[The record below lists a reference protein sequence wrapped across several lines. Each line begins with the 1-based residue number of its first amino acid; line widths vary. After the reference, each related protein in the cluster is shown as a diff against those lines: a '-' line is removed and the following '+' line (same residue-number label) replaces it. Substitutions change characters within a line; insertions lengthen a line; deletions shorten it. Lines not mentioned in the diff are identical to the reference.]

1 MRLRA
6 RTDRNQKLIVAAL
19 RKAGASVAIL
29 VPLGH
34 GIPDL
39 LVGKADTRGVPRCYV
54 LEVKSERGTL
64 TPAEV
69 AWLRDWRGQAAVCY
83 TVDDALRA
91 IGAMR

>member
-1 MRLRA
+1 MRYAA
-6 RTDRNQKLIVAAL
+6 RTDSTQAAIVEAL
-19 RKAGASVAIL
+19 RKAGCSVL
-29 VPLGH
+29 LLHRVGQ
-34 GIPDL
+34 GCPDVL
-39 LVGKADTRGVPRCYV
+39 AGKDNRNV
-54 LEVKSERGTL
+54 LIEVKSERGTL